1 MQSNVISARLVIAL
15 ICPLMLAVAGCQR
28 SVGVS
33 SPVVVEFAGI
43 GDEEVEREPF
53 LRAGAVSPWA
63 SRCSVPP
70 RVPCCERASASGRE
84 GTDWSDGA
92 SGAVKGRL

>member
-33 SPVVVEFAGI
+33 SPSVLATNGFLIEDTQYFPAGPEFKLENQTRAL
-43 GDEEVEREPF
+43 EEYKREREK
-53 LRAGAVSPWA
+53 LRAGL
-63 SRCSVPP
+63 
-70 RVPCCERASASGRE
+70 
-84 GTDWSDGA
+84 DDDDQ
-92 SGAVKGRL
+92 